1 MKNLLDFALYDRIF
15 ARAGMSCNF
24 HSEIC
29 EMINRRIDIF
39 AEYSFLPS
47 RYVIESIDLTKT
59 HQELLDIYGSNIVD
73 AKTTFNL
80 KKFIPRF
87 LEYIANYKNF
97 LVNCSDFKSSGFMA
111 AKIMEEYVTMQIIK
125 DAHFGTIMYIDTD
138 LLMQDYKEI
147 ISINKSN
154 NGVVDYAT
162 QLTYGKEVLYKLIYT
177 ADFIFWDKFDTA
189 NTNFEKD
196 KIYEILT
203 RRYKDCLGN
212 AFLTSNA
219 DSPLNALRGV
229 DERLLLV
236 MDLANTDCYECGKDV
251 YYIERCKRDND

>member
-1 MKNLLDFALYDRIF
+1 MNNLSDYALYDRIF
-15 ARAGMSCNF
+15 ARAGMSCDF

-29 EMINRRIDIF
+29 DMINRRIDVF
-39 AEYSFLPS
+39 AEYSFLPN

-59 HQELLDIYGSNIVD
+59 HQELLDIYGSNLVN
-73 AKTTFNL
+73 ANTTCNL
-80 KKFIPRF
+80 NKYMEKF
-87 LEYIANYKNF
+87 LDYVANYKNF
-97 LVNCSDFKSSGFMA
+97 LVNCSDFKISGFMA
-111 AKIMEEYVTMQIIK
+111 AKIMEEYVTRQIIR

-138 LLMQDYKEI
+138 LLMQDFKEI

-212 AFLTSNA
+212 AFLTNNSDN
-219 DSPLNALRGV
+219 PLSALRSV
-229 DERLLLV
+229 EKRLFQV
-236 MDLANTDCYECGKDV
+236 MDLNNTDCYECGKDV
-251 YYIERCKRDND
+251 YYIERCKIK